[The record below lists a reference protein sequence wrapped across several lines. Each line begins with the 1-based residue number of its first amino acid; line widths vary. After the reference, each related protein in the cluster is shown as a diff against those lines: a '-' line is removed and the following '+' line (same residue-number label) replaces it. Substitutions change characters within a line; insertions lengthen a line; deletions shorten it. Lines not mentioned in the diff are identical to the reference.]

1 MTRRGILPLAL
12 ALATGCTGGSSPPK
26 PALSSVDRS
35 ERLEAVR
42 IAQEKYG
49 ARPQPV
55 PDAAAGRAA
64 PASDAE
70 AIVGRW
76 EHPWTAGCYFR
87 FHADGTFRRVALLDS
102 VGGTYFVLSP
112 GVIALDYPGVLY
124 GRNMVELK
132 YRLHGDTLELNVSL
146 GWVAYTKAK

>member
-87 FHADGTFRRVALLDS
+87 FHADGTFKSVAMLGSAEGTYRLLSQGVIEFNYPTLLTLRRKGRPALL
-102 VGGTYFVLSP
+102 
-112 GVIALDYPGVLY
+112 
-124 GRNMVELK
+124 
-132 YRLHGDTLELNVSL
+132 SL
-146 GWVAYTKAK
+146 GGPCYLLPELRR